1 MPYDPIARGPH
12 PVGVRSDIVTDPAR
26 DGRSLAVELWYPA
39 DDRHADDPRDAYELF
54 PGLEAVPQDAVRDAA
69 ARAGRHPLVLFSHG
83 FGGHRRQS
91 TFLCTH
97 LASHGYVVAACDHT
111 GNTVFDVMQQAMR
124 VRSGGPTPDTI
135 ATLRDFVDA
144 RPADVRVM
152 LDRILDGALQGGLDD
167 VARHVDDQR
176 IGVSGHSFGGW
187 TTLAVT
193 RADHRIK
200 AALPLA
206 PAGGP
211 NPLPTN
217 PLGDA
222 LDFEWGRHVPTLFIV
237 ADRDTLLPLDGMLAL
252 RARTPGAPR
261 MVVLENTDHMHFLD
275 RAEQMHELFRL
286 MPPPG
291 LFEGIAKKIP
301 PIGQLAPPEHAYR
314 AVRGLGLAHMDASLK
329 ANPDA
334 ARLLAGDLAAVLGAQ
349 GIQIRVH

>member
-1 MPYDPIARGPH
+1 MAYDPFVRGPH
-12 PVGVRSDIVTDPAR
+12 PVGVRSDQLADPAR
-26 DGRSLAVELWYPA
+26 DGRSVGVEVWYPA
-39 DDRHADDPRDAYELF
+39 TDAHAGDPTDAYELF
-54 PGLEAVPQDAVRDAA
+54 PGLEAVPQDAVRDATP
-69 ARAGRHPLVLFSHG
+69 RAGRHPLVLFSHG

-97 LASHGYVVAACDHT
+97 LASHGYVVASCDHT
-111 GNTVFDVMQQAMR
+111 GNTVFDVMQEAMR
-124 VRSGGPTPDTI
+124 VRSGGPKPDTI
-135 ATLRDFVDA
+135 ATLQAYIDH
-144 RPADVRVM
+144 RPADVRLV
-152 LDRILDGALQGGLDD
+152 LDRVLDGSLGG
-167 VARHVDDQR
+167 VGEHVDASR
-176 IGVSGHSFGGW
+176 IGVTGHSFGGW

-193 RADHRIK
+193 RADDRIR

-211 NPLPTN
+211 SPLPTN

-222 LDFEWGRHVPTLFIV
+222 LDFDWGRHVPTLYIV

-252 RARTPGAPR
+252 RARTPGQPR

-291 LFEGIAKKIP
+291 LFEAIAKKVP
-301 PIGQLAPPEHAYR
+301 PIGQLAPPDHAYR

-334 ARLLAGDLAAVLGAQ
+334 ARLLAGDVPGLLAEQ
-349 GIQIRVH
+349 GIRISMQ